1 MRDFFIALGIVIL
14 FFSLAKASPQPTYTV
29 QPGDTLYDIS
39 VAHDISWQELANLNR
54 IQDPTRMQVGTVL
67 RLPSHVTPQIVRKNG
82 SVYEISSKEKD
93 LLIRLVYAEARGE
106 SLEGQTAVAAVV
118 LNRVKSPKFP
128 DTVWDVIHQPGQF
141 TPVETGSLPASVRG
155 GTITEAVERALYGED
170 PTGGALFFYNP
181 ATSQAMDYW
190 KSKPV
195 VKRIGNHNFAL

>member
-1 MRDFFIALGIVIL
+1 MRDFFLALGIVIL
-14 FFSLAKASPQPTYTV
+14 FFSLARANPQPTYTV

-39 VAHDISWQELANLNR
+39 IAHGVSWQELANLNK
-54 IQDPTRMQVGTVL
+54 IQDPARMQVGTIL
-67 RLPSHVTPQIVRKNG
+67 RLPSHVTPQIIRQDG
-82 SVYEISSKEKD
+82 SIYEISSKEKD

-106 SLEGQTAVAAVV
+106 SLEGQIAVAAVV

-141 TPVETGSLPASVRG
+141 TPVEAGLMPNTVRSSA
-155 GTITEAVERALYGED
+155 IVEAVDRALLGED

-181 ATSQAMDYW
+181 ANSQAMDYW
-190 KSKPV
+190 KTKPV